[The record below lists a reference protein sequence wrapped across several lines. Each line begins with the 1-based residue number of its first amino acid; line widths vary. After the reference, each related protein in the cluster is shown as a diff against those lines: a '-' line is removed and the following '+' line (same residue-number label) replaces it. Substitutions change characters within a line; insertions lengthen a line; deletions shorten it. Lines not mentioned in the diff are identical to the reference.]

1 MGEEPARGDDGQE
14 SPGVSFDQRLA
25 AARKRAGLDAP
36 PPAGQDGQAPDDPGA
51 LNLAMRLGIELVAAM
66 VIAVAIGYGLDRL
79 FHTSPWFMIAFVPVG
94 AIAGFRNLMRAMGPR
109 PPRG

>member
-1 MGEEPARGDDGQE
+1 MMGEEPARGDDGQE

-25 AARKRAGLDAP
+25 AARKRA
-36 PPAGQDGQAPDDPGA
+36 GQAPDDPGA